1 MMRILISGGSG
12 LIGRALTKEL
22 IADNHEV
29 EIISREPEKLMRLPK
44 GVKAFGWSEDAL
56 AKHME
61 GADAVVN
68 LVGAS
73 LAGDNLL
80 KMRWT
85 PTRKKQILES
95 RVKGGEMIS
104 RAIRAVTNKPK
115 VLIQQSAVG
124 YYGPM
129 GDEIVDETYPNG
141 DDFLARVTHAWE
153 ESTKTVETLGVRRVV
168 TRTGLVFSPK
178 GGIFPLF
185 KLPFSLFVGGK
196 IGSGQQY
203 LSWIHIEDL
212 IDAIRF
218 LIDHEETQGVF
229 NTTSPDPAKNADF
242 AKALGKEMRRPAFV
256 PVPSLA
262 LKLVLGEASTM
273 ALDGQRVMPKRLL
286 EAGYSFKYASLEDA
300 LSSILLKLN
309 KEHN

>member
-1 MMRILISGGSG
+1 MRIIISGGSG

-22 IADNHEV
+22 VADNHEV
-29 EIISREPEKLMRLPK
+29 EIISREPDKLKRLPR
-44 GVKAFGWSEDAL
+44 GVKAFGWGEDAL

-85 PTRKKQILES
+85 SKRKKQILES
-95 RVKGGEMIS
+95 REKGGEMIS
-104 RAIRAVTNKPK
+104 EAIRAVANKPK

-129 GDEIVDETYPNG
+129 GDEIVDEIFPGG

-153 ESTKTVETLGVRRVV
+153 ESTKPVETLGVRRVV

-203 LSWIHIEDL
+203 LSWIHIDDL
-212 IDAIRF
+212 ISAIRF
-218 LIDHEETQGVF
+218 LIDREGTQGVF
-229 NTTSPDPAKNADF
+229 NTTSPDPVKNADF
-242 AKALGKEMRRPAFV
+242 AKVLGKVMRRPALI

-286 EAGYSFKYASLEDA
+286 EAGYTFKYSSMEDA
-300 LSSILLKLN
+300 LSSLL
-309 KEHN
+309 